1 MVNIEDPVMSCGIFY
16 RWRFQISFYLK
27 AYLGKWS
34 NLTNI
39 FQMAWN
45 HQLVNLSTIAW
56 GWDGVLQFKAE
67 ILVFEKEISP
77 IKKADGKMEDDAF
90 FFGLSEMKR
99 RNLDL
104 GMSRKEVWI

>member
-1 MVNIEDPVMSCGIFY
+1 
-16 RWRFQISFYLK
+16 
-27 AYLGKWS
+27 
-34 NLTNI
+34 
-39 FQMAWN
+39 
-45 HQLVNLSTIAW
+45 
-56 GWDGVLQFKAE
+56 LQFKAE